1 MINYI
6 ENINGKDIKIYD
18 KGLKITDDALIL
30 ADFIKFCL
38 KNEKNQKKVL
48 EIGAGQGVISI
59 ILSNLENILIDCV
72 EIQKEIYEILNE
84 NIKNNGLQNK
94 IFPINN
100 DVKNIIGEYDYIFSN
115 PPYRKI
121 NSGKLPEDETEKISK
136 YEILLSLEQLFEE
149 IKRLLKNY
157 GQFFVI
163 VPDDRLNDV
172 FSYVYKNNMNILK
185 LKIIEFKKRKL
196 VIVNGKKG
204 GNKNSKIE
212 IF

>member
-38 KNEKNQKKVL
+38 KNEKNQKKML

-72 EIQKEIYEILNE
+72 EIQKEIFEILNE

-115 PPYRKI
+115 PPYKKI

>member
-72 EIQKEIYEILNE
+72 EIQKEIFEILNE